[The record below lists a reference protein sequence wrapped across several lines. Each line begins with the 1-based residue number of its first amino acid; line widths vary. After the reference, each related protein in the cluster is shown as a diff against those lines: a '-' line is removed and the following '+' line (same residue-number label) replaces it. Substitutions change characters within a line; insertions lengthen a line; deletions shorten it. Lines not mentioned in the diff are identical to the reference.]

1 MGLVKELLNVVGGC
15 GIRGRLRCAAASIGY
30 PDRIRKRF
38 IHKDVTR
45 LSRDCCQAANF
56 LTLTSR
62 WPSRR
67 RPSDWQ

>member
-56 LTLTSR
+56 PTPTSR
-62 WPSRR
+62 WRGAGAPSG
-67 RPSDWQ
+67 WQ